1 MKTMIKPALVA
12 TAVALASLAQAQ
24 DAGKKALVERLL
36 KAQQP
41 AHEMLARRVVEQPAA
56 YMMQQAVRVVQ
67 VRVPADQRETVAREL
82 QAEARKYF
90 DDTFPYVRETAQ
102 KLAAST
108 VGQLL
113 EQRLTEAELRD
124 VIAVYESPAWQKYQ
138 SLAPE
143 MERALGERLVQD
155 VKAQVE
161 PKVRAL
167 DQALVKRLGA
177 YASAA
182 SGAGTGR

>member
-1 MKTMIKPALVA
+1 MKTTIKL
-12 TAVALASLAQAQ
+12 TLLGVALALGTFAQAQ

-41 AHEMLARRVVEQPAA
+41 AHEMMARRLVEQPAA
-56 YMMQQAVRVVQ
+56 LMMQQAVRYVQ
-67 VRVPADQRETVAREL
+67 AKAPAEQREAIVRDL

-90 DDTFPYVRETAQ
+90 EDTYPYVRETASR
-102 KLAAST
+102 LAAST
-108 VGQLL
+108 VGELL
-113 EQRLTEAELRD
+113 EQRMTEAELRD
-124 VIAVYESPAWQKYQ
+124 VLAVYESPSWQKYQ

-167 DQALVKRLGA
+167 DQALIKRLGVTA
-177 YASAA
+177 PASA
-182 SGAGTGR
+182 AGTGR